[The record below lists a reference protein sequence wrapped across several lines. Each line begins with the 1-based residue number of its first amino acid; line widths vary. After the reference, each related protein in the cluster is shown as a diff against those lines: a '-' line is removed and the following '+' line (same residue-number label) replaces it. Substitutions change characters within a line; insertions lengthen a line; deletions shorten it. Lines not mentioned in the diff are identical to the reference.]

1 MTAFFLFQYL
11 LYVNLDVIILERDFC
26 NIMKHFRK
34 NTVIYIRAQ
43 RKTAWEDETM
53 KTKKMKCMMAMALML
68 CLMVSLFSVGAYA
81 DANVSCT
88 VNQNIGTIAVN
99 KGLGNIQSCSYTG
112 SIPEGLQLSYVGADV
127 YLSGTP
133 TTAGSYTAQIN
144 METDNG
150 PSSFT
155 LNITVSEAEVAP
167 FPIESE
173 KPAANKPPVITKNP
187 TGETVEAGGTAQFVA
202 RADNA
207 DSFVWRIVSADTT
220 NTIPAKDAAYYF
232 SGLEVSGAD
241 TERLTLSNI
250 PKSMNGW
257 AVECKFTNAAGS
269 SFTTGAIIRVSG
281 ATGTTNDPKDTT
293 SNNNNAAGTNELQA
307 PKINTQPK
315 GAELSAGQ
323 SHTMTVYA
331 SNASGI
337 GQLTY
342 QWYSSDSNNMN
353 NIKAIDGA
361 NSTSY
366 TAPEM
371 AGTKYYCVGV
381 WLSKDGQKSTT
392 TYSPLV
398 AVTYNTTADG
408 STGSTTGS
416 TDPAGGLTLPGAS
429 ASPAPTATASPT
441 AAPMPT
447 SGGDSYNRDTS
458 STLVFYIVVAVLALV
473 AVGGILVY
481 LALINRRRGGDE

>member
-1 MTAFFLFQYL
+1 
-11 LYVNLDVIILERDFC
+11 
-26 NIMKHFRK
+26 MKM
-34 NTVIYIRAQ
+34 
-43 RKTAWEDETM
+43 M
-53 KTKKMKCMMAMALML
+53 KSKKMKYLLTTALML
-68 CLMVSLFSVGAYA
+68 CLMVSLFSFGAYA

-99 KGLGNIQSCSYTG
+99 KGTSNIQSCSYTG
-112 SIPEGLQLSYVGADV
+112 SIPGGVQLSYVGADV

-133 TTAGSYTAQIN
+133 TAAGSYTAQIN

-155 LNITVSEAEVAP
+155 LNITVSEAEQAP

-173 KPAANKPPVITKNP
+173 KPASNKPPVITKNP

-220 NTIPAKDAAYYF
+220 NTIPARDAAYYF

-281 ATGTTNDPKDTT
+281 ATGTTNDPKDTASNANTGTGT
-293 SNNNNAAGTNELQA
+293 SELQA

-337 GQLTY
+337 GTLTY

-361 NSTSY
+361 NTTSY
-366 TAPEM
+366 TAPET

-398 AVTYNTTADG
+398 AVTYNTGT
-408 STGSTTGS
+408 TGGTTGS
-416 TDPAGGLTLPGAS
+416 TANGTTGTTAPNGGLQPLGTAT
-429 ASPAPTATASPT
+429 PAPSATASPT

-447 SGGDSYNRDTS
+447 SGADSYDRGSS

-481 LALINRRRGGDE
+481 LAMVNRRRGGDE

>member
-1 MTAFFLFQYL
+1 
-11 LYVNLDVIILERDFC
+11 
-26 NIMKHFRK
+26 
-34 NTVIYIRAQ
+34 
-43 RKTAWEDETM
+43 M
-53 KTKKMKCMMAMALML
+53 KTKKMKCLLATAVML
-68 CLMVSLFSVGAYA
+68 CLMVSLFSFGAYA

-99 KGLGNIQSCSYTG
+99 KGVSNIQSCSYTG

-133 TTAGSYTAQIN
+133 TTAGSYSAQIN
-144 METDNG
+144 METESG

-155 LNITVSEAEVAP
+155 LNITVSEAEPAP

-220 NTIPAKDAAYYF
+220 NTIPARDAAYYF

-250 PKSMNGW
+250 PKSLNGW
-257 AVECKFTNAAGS
+257 AIECKFTNAAGS

-281 ATGTTNDPKDTT
+281 ATGTTNDPKDTSN
-293 SNNNNAAGTNELQA
+293 SNNNNTGSTNELQA

-337 GQLTY
+337 GTLTY

-361 NSTSY
+361 NTTSY
-366 TAPEM
+366 TAPEV

-398 AVTYNTTADG
+398 AVTYG
-408 STGSTTGS
+408 SASGDAAGGTTGGTTGG
-416 TDPAGGLTLPGAS
+416 TDTTGGLLPLGTET
-429 ASPAPTATASPT
+429 PAPTATANPT

-481 LALINRRRGGDE
+481 LAVINRRRGGDE

>member
-1 MTAFFLFQYL
+1 
-11 LYVNLDVIILERDFC
+11 
-26 NIMKHFRK
+26 MKM
-34 NTVIYIRAQ
+34 
-43 RKTAWEDETM
+43 M
-53 KTKKMKCMMAMALML
+53 KSKKMKCLLTTALML
-68 CLMVSLFSVGAYA
+68 CLMVSLFSFGAYA

-99 KGLGNIQSCSYTG
+99 KGTSNIQSCSYTG
-112 SIPEGLQLSYVGADV
+112 SIPGGLQLSYVGTDV

-133 TTAGSYTAQIN
+133 TAAGSYTAQIN

-155 LNITVSEAEVAP
+155 LNITVSEAEQAP

-173 KPAANKPPVITKNP
+173 KPVSNKPPVITKNP

-220 NTIPAKDAAYYF
+220 NTIPARDASYYF

-293 SNNNNAAGTNELQA
+293 NSSTSNTGSTSELQA

-342 QWYSSDSNNMN
+342 QWYVSDSNNMN

-366 TAPEM
+366 TAPET

-408 STGSTTGS
+408 STGSTTGNTTGS
-416 TDPAGGLTLPGAS
+416 TDPAGGLSLPGSS
-429 ASPAPTATASPT
+429 ASPAPTATANPT

>member
-1 MTAFFLFQYL
+1 MKL
-11 LYVNLDVIILERDFC
+11 L
-26 NIMKHFRK
+26 RK
-34 NTVIYIRAQ
+34 IKVIYTRAR
-43 RKTAWEDETM
+43 RKTVWEDKTM
-53 KTKKMKCMMAMALML
+53 KTKKMKCLLATAVML
-68 CLMVSLFSVGAYA
+68 CLMVSLFSFGAYA

-99 KGLGNIQSCSYTG
+99 KGVSNIQSCSYTG

-133 TTAGSYTAQIN
+133 TTAGSYSAQIN
-144 METDNG
+144 METESG

-155 LNITVSEAEVAP
+155 LNITVSEAEPAP

-220 NTIPAKDAAYYF
+220 NTIPARDASYYF
-232 SGLEVSGAD
+232 TGLEVSGAD

-281 ATGTTNDPKDTT
+281 ATGTTNDPKDTNN
-293 SNNNNAAGTNELQA
+293 SNNSNTGSTNELQA

-366 TAPEM
+366 TAPET

-398 AVTYNTTADG
+398 AVTYNTATDD
-408 STGSTTGS
+408 STGSTAGGTTGT
-416 TDPAGGLTLPGAS
+416 TDPTGGLTLPGTS
-429 ASPAPTATASPT
+429 ESPAPTATANPT
-441 AAPMPT
+441 AAPTPAG
-447 SGGDSYNRDTS
+447 GGDSYNRDTS

>member
-1 MTAFFLFQYL
+1 
-11 LYVNLDVIILERDFC
+11 
-26 NIMKHFRK
+26 
-34 NTVIYIRAQ
+34 
-43 RKTAWEDETM
+43 M
-53 KTKKMKCMMAMALML
+53 KTKKMKCLLTTAVML
-68 CLMVSLFSVGAYA
+68 CLMVSLFSFGAYA

-88 VNQNIGTIAVN
+88 VNQNIGSVAVN
-99 KGLGNIQSCSYTG
+99 RGVSNILSCSYTG
-112 SIPEGLQLSYVGADV
+112 SIPEGLQLSYVNADI

-133 TTAGSYTAQIN
+133 TRAGNYTAQIN
-144 METDNG
+144 METESG

-155 LNITVSEAEVAP
+155 LNVTVSEAASP
-167 FPIESE
+167 TFAPIEEE
-173 KPAANKPPVITKNP
+173 KPAANTPPVITKNP
-187 TGETVEAGGTAQFVA
+187 TGETVEEGGSAQFVA

-207 DSFVWRIVSADTT
+207 DSFVWRLVSADTT

-232 SGLEVSGAD
+232 RGLEVSGAD
-241 TERLTLSNI
+241 TERLSLSNI
-250 PKSMNGW
+250 PKSLNGW

-281 ATGTTNDPKDTT
+281 ATSTTNDPKDTT
-293 SNNNNAAGTNELQA
+293 SNNNNAAASTNELQA

-337 GQLTY
+337 GTITY

-366 TAPEM
+366 TAPET

-398 AVTYNTTADG
+398 AVTYNNTA
-408 STGSTTGS
+408 GSTTGS
-416 TDPAGGLTLPGAS
+416 TTENTTGNAGLSTGLPLPGS
-429 ASPAPTATASPT
+429 TASPAPTVTANPT

>member
-1 MTAFFLFQYL
+1 
-11 LYVNLDVIILERDFC
+11 
-26 NIMKHFRK
+26 
-34 NTVIYIRAQ
+34 
-43 RKTAWEDETM
+43 M
-53 KTKKMKCMMAMALML
+53 KTKKMKSLLATAMML
-68 CLMVSLFSVGAYA
+68 CLMVTLFSFGAYA

-88 VNQNIGTIAVN
+88 VNQNIGSITVN
-99 KGLGNIQSCSYTG
+99 KGVSNIQSCSYTG
-112 SIPEGLQLSYVGADV
+112 IIPAGLQLSYVNADV

-133 TTAGSYTAQIN
+133 TQAGNYTAQIN
-144 METDNG
+144 METENG
-150 PSSFT
+150 PSSFV
-155 LNITVSEAEVAP
+155 LNITVSEGESSP
-167 FPIESE
+167 FPVEDE
-173 KPAANKPPVITKNP
+173 KPAADKPPVITKNP
-187 TGETVEAGGTAQFVA
+187 TGETVEVGGSAQFVA

-207 DSFVWRIVSADTT
+207 DSFVWRLVSADTT
-220 NTIPAKDAAYYF
+220 NTIPAKDASYYF
-232 SGLEVSGAD
+232 NGLEVSGAD
-241 TERLTLSNI
+241 TERLSLSNI
-250 PKSMNGW
+250 PKSLNGW

-269 SFTTGAIIRVSG
+269 SFTTGAIVRVSG
-281 ATGTTNDPKDTT
+281 ATSTTNDPKDTT
-293 SNNNNAAGTNELQA
+293 NNSNASASTNELQA

-337 GQLTY
+337 GTLTY

-361 NSTSY
+361 NTTSY
-366 TAPEM
+366 TAPET

-398 AVTYNTTADG
+398 AVTYGSASGNTNGMSG
-408 STGSTTGS
+408 STGSTTGGLDGSNGLQPQS
-416 TDPAGGLTLPGAS
+416 TAT
-429 ASPAPTATASPT
+429 PAPTAAVNPT
-441 AAPMPT
+441 AAPTPAG
-447 SGGDSYNRDTS
+447 SGDSYNRDTS

>member
-1 MTAFFLFQYL
+1 
-11 LYVNLDVIILERDFC
+11 
-26 NIMKHFRK
+26 
-34 NTVIYIRAQ
+34 
-43 RKTAWEDETM
+43 M
-53 KTKKMKCMMAMALML
+53 KTKKTKCSLAVAVML
-68 CLMVSLFSVGAYA
+68 CVMVTLFSFGAYA
-81 DANVSCT
+81 DTNISCT
-88 VNQNIGTIAVN
+88 VNQDIGSVTVN
-99 KGLGNIQSCSYTG
+99 RGQSAIQSCSYTG
-112 SIPEGLQLSYVGADV
+112 SIPAGLQLSYIDSDV

-133 TTAGSYTAQIN
+133 TQTGNYTAQIN
-144 METDNG
+144 METANG
-150 PSSFT
+150 PDSFT
-155 LNITVSEAEVAP
+155 LNITVSEAAAP
-167 FPIESE
+167 TFA
-173 KPAANKPPVITKNP
+173 PAVNVQAAADKPPVITKNP

-220 NTIPAKDAAYYF
+220 NTIPARDASYYF

-250 PKSMNGW
+250 PTSLNGW
-257 AVECKFTNAAGS
+257 AIECKFTNAAGS
-269 SFTTGAIIRVSG
+269 SYTTGAIVRVSG
-281 ATGTTNDPKDTT
+281 VTSTTNDPKDTT
-293 SNNNNAAGTNELQA
+293 AGGGSTTNTTELQA

-315 GAELSAGQ
+315 GAQLSAGQ
-323 SHTMTVYA
+323 SHTLTVYA

-337 GQLTY
+337 GTLTY

-366 TAPEM
+366 TVPEVT
-371 AGTKYYCVGV
+371 GTKYYCVGV

-398 AVTYNTTADG
+398 EVTYASASG
-408 STGSTTGS
+408 STGSTGAIGT
-416 TDPAGGLTLPGAS
+416 GGLTLPGAS

-458 STLVFYIVVAVLALV
+458 STLVFYIVVAVLALA

-481 LALINRRRGGDE
+481 LAVINRRRGGDE

>member
-1 MTAFFLFQYL
+1 
-11 LYVNLDVIILERDFC
+11 
-26 NIMKHFRK
+26 
-34 NTVIYIRAQ
+34 
-43 RKTAWEDETM
+43 M
-53 KTKKMKCMMAMALML
+53 KTKKMKCLLSAAVML
-68 CLMVSLFSVGAYA
+68 CLMVTLFSFGAYA

-88 VNQNIGTIAVN
+88 VNQNIGSVAVN
-99 KGLGNIQSCSYTG
+99 KGLSNILSCSYTG
-112 SIPEGLQLSYVGADV
+112 SIPEGLQLSYVNADI

-133 TTAGSYTAQIN
+133 TRAGSYSAQIN
-144 METDNG
+144 METENG

-155 LNITVSEAEVAP
+155 LNVTVNEAATP
-167 FPIESE
+167 TFSPIEEQPIS
-173 KPAANKPPVITKNP
+173 NKPPVITKNP
-187 TGETVEAGGTAQFVA
+187 TGETVEAGGAAQFVA

-207 DSFVWRIVSADTT
+207 DSFVWRLVSADTT

-241 TERLTLSNI
+241 TERLSLSNI
-250 PKSMNGW
+250 PKSLNGW

-269 SFTTGAIIRVSG
+269 SFTTGAIIRVTG

-293 SNNNNAAGTNELQA
+293 GNNNTNAGTNELQA

-337 GQLTY
+337 GTLTY

-366 TAPEM
+366 TVPET

-398 AVTYNTTADG
+398 AVTYNTAAGDTTG
-408 STGSTTGS
+408 GNTGSTTGG

-429 ASPAPTATASPT
+429 TAPAPTATANPT

-458 STLVFYIVVAVLALV
+458 STLVFYIVVAVLALA
-473 AVGGILVY
+473 AVSGILIY
-481 LALINRRRGGDE
+481 LAMVNRRRGGDE

>member
-1 MTAFFLFQYL
+1 
-11 LYVNLDVIILERDFC
+11 
-26 NIMKHFRK
+26 
-34 NTVIYIRAQ
+34 
-43 RKTAWEDETM
+43 M

-68 CLMVSLFSVGAYA
+68 CLMVSLFSFGAYA

-127 YLSGTP
+127 YLTGTP
-133 TTAGSYTAQIN
+133 TMSGSYTAQIN
-144 METDNG
+144 METESG
-150 PSSFT
+150 PVSFT
-155 LNITVSEAEVAP
+155 LNITVSTAVVSPTFAP
-167 FPIESE
+167 VEDTVMDTS
-173 KPAANKPPVITKNP
+173 KPPVITKNP

-207 DSFVWRIVSADTT
+207 ESFVWRIVSADTT
-220 NTIPAKDAAYYF
+220 NTIPARDAAYYF
-232 SGLEVSGAD
+232 TGLEVSGTD

-269 SFTTGAIIRVSG
+269 SFTTGAIIRVTG
-281 ATGTTNDPKDTT
+281 ATGTTNDPKDTA
-293 SNNNNAAGTNELQA
+293 SNANTGTNTSELQA

-337 GQLTY
+337 GTLTY

-361 NSTSY
+361 NTTSY
-366 TAPEM
+366 TAPET

-398 AVTYNTTADG
+398 AVTYNTGT
-408 STGSTTGS
+408 TGGTTGS
-416 TDPAGGLTLPGAS
+416 TANGTTGTTAPNGGLQPLGTAT
-429 ASPAPTATASPT
+429 PAPSATASPT

-447 SGGDSYNRDTS
+447 SGADSYDRGSS

-481 LALINRRRGGDE
+481 LAMVNRRRGGDE

>member
-1 MTAFFLFQYL
+1 
-11 LYVNLDVIILERDFC
+11 
-26 NIMKHFRK
+26 
-34 NTVIYIRAQ
+34 
-43 RKTAWEDETM
+43 M
-53 KTKKMKCMMAMALML
+53 KTKKMKCLLATAVML
-68 CLMVSLFSVGAYA
+68 CLMVSLFSFGAYA

-88 VNQNIGTIAVN
+88 VNQNIGSVAVN
-99 KGLGNIQSCSYTG
+99 KGTSNIQSCSYTG
-112 SIPEGLQLSYVGADV
+112 SIPSGLQLSYVDADV

-133 TTAGSYTAQIN
+133 TETGSFTAQIN
-144 METDNG
+144 METENG

-155 LNITVSEAEVAP
+155 LNITVSEAESAP
-167 FPIESE
+167 FPIATE
-173 KPAANKPPVITKNP
+173 KPASNEPPVITKNP
-187 TGETVEAGGTAQFVA
+187 TGETVEVGGTAQFVA

-220 NTIPAKDAAYYF
+220 NTIPARDAAYYF
-232 SGLEVSGAD
+232 TGLEVSGAD

-250 PKSMNGW
+250 PKSLNGW
-257 AVECKFTNAAGS
+257 AIECKFTNAAGS
-269 SFTTGAIIRVSG
+269 SFTTGAIVRVSG
-281 ATGTTNDPKDTT
+281 ATGTTNDPKDT
-293 SNNNNAAGTNELQA
+293 NNNNSNTGSGNELQA

-366 TAPEM
+366 TAPET

-408 STGSTTGS
+408 STGSTAGSTTGT
-416 TDPAGGLTLPGAS
+416 TDPAGGLSLPDAS
-429 ASPAPTATASPT
+429 ASPTPTATANPT
-441 AAPMPT
+441 AAPTPAG
-447 SGGDSYNRDTS
+447 GGDSYNRDTS

>member
-1 MTAFFLFQYL
+1 
-11 LYVNLDVIILERDFC
+11 
-26 NIMKHFRK
+26 
-34 NTVIYIRAQ
+34 
-43 RKTAWEDETM
+43 M
-53 KTKKMKCMMAMALML
+53 KTKKMKCLLATAVML
-68 CLMVSLFSVGAYA
+68 CLMVSLFSFGAYA

-88 VNQNIGTIAVN
+88 VNQNIGSVTVN
-99 KGLGNIQSCSYTG
+99 RGVSNILSCSYTG
-112 SIPEGLQLSYVGADV
+112 SIPEGLQLSYVNADI

-133 TTAGSYTAQIN
+133 TRAGSYTAQIN
-144 METDNG
+144 METENG
-150 PSSFT
+150 PSSFI
-155 LNITVSEAEVAP
+155 LNVTVSEAESAP
-167 FPIESE
+167 FPIEEE
-173 KPAANKPPVITKNP
+173 KPAANTPPVITKNP
-187 TGETVEAGGTAQFVA
+187 TGETVEAGGSAQFVA

-207 DSFVWRIVSADTT
+207 DSFVWRLVSADTT

-241 TERLTLSNI
+241 TERLSLSNI
-250 PKSMNGW
+250 PKSLNGW

-281 ATGTTNDPKDTT
+281 ATSTTNDPKDT
-293 SNNNNAAGTNELQA
+293 NNNNNTSSTNELQA

-337 GQLTY
+337 GTLTY
-342 QWYSSDSNNMN
+342 QWYSSDSNSMN
-353 NIKAIDGA
+353 NIRAIDGA

-366 TAPEM
+366 TAPET

-398 AVTYNTTADG
+398 AVTYNTAAGGATGDTA
-408 STGSTTGS
+408 GSTTGN
-416 TDPAGGLTLPGAS
+416 TDPTGGLSLPGAS
-429 ASPAPTATASPT
+429 TAPAPTATANPT

-458 STLVFYIVVAVLALV
+458 STLVFYIVVAVLALA

-481 LALINRRRGGDE
+481 LALINRRHGGEE

>member
-1 MTAFFLFQYL
+1 MKL
-11 LYVNLDVIILERDFC
+11 L
-26 NIMKHFRK
+26 RK
-34 NTVIYIRAQ
+34 IKVIYTRAQ
-43 RKTAWEDETM
+43 RKTVWEDKTM
-53 KTKKMKCMMAMALML
+53 KTKKMKCLLATAVML
-68 CLMVSLFSVGAYA
+68 CLMVSLFSFGAYA

-99 KGLGNIQSCSYTG
+99 KGTSNIQSCSYTG

-133 TTAGSYTAQIN
+133 TTTGSYTAQIN

-155 LNITVSEAEVAP
+155 LNITVSEAEPAP

-173 KPAANKPPVITKNP
+173 KPVSNKPPVITKNP

-220 NTIPAKDAAYYF
+220 NTIPARDAAYYF
-232 SGLEVSGAD
+232 TGLEVSGAD

-281 ATGTTNDPKDTT
+281 ATGTTNDPKDTNN
-293 SNNNNAAGTNELQA
+293 SNNNNTGSGNELQA

-315 GAELSAGQ
+315 GADLSAGQ

-366 TAPEM
+366 TAPET

-408 STGSTTGS
+408 STGGSTGGTTGS
-416 TDPAGGLTLPGAS
+416 TDPAGGLSLPGAS
-429 ASPAPTATASPT
+429 ASPTPTATANPT
-441 AAPMPT
+441 AAPTPT

-458 STLVFYIVVAVLALV
+458 SSLVFYIVVAVLALV

-481 LALINRRRGGDE
+481 LAVINRRRGGDE

>member
-1 MTAFFLFQYL
+1 MKL
-11 LYVNLDVIILERDFC
+11 L
-26 NIMKHFRK
+26 RK
-34 NTVIYIRAQ
+34 IKVIYTRAQ
-43 RKTAWEDETM
+43 RKTVWEEKTM
-53 KTKKMKCMMAMALML
+53 KTKKMKCLLATAVML
-68 CLMVSLFSVGAYA
+68 CLMVSLFSFGAYA

-88 VNQNIGTIAVN
+88 VNQNIGSVAVN
-99 KGLGNIQSCSYTG
+99 KGTSNIQSCSYTG
-112 SIPEGLQLSYVGADV
+112 SIPSGLQLSYVDADV

-133 TTAGSYTAQIN
+133 TETGSFTAQIN
-144 METDNG
+144 METENG

-155 LNITVSEAEVAP
+155 LNITVSEAESAP
-167 FPIESE
+167 FPIATE
-173 KPAANKPPVITKNP
+173 KPASNEPPVITKNP
-187 TGETVEAGGTAQFVA
+187 TGETVEVGGTAQFVA

-220 NTIPAKDAAYYF
+220 NTIPARDAAYYF
-232 SGLEVSGAD
+232 TGLEVSGAD

-250 PKSMNGW
+250 PKSLNGW
-257 AVECKFTNAAGS
+257 AIECKFTNAAGS
-269 SFTTGAIIRVSG
+269 SFTTGAIVRVSG
-281 ATGTTNDPKDTT
+281 ATGTTNDPKDT
-293 SNNNNAAGTNELQA
+293 NNNNSNTGSGNELQA

-366 TAPEM
+366 TAPET

-408 STGSTTGS
+408 STGSTAGSTTGT
-416 TDPAGGLTLPGAS
+416 TDPAGGLSLPGAS
-429 ASPAPTATASPT
+429 ASPSPTATANPT
-441 AAPMPT
+441 AAPTPAG
-447 SGGDSYNRDTS
+447 GGDSYNRDTS

>member
-1 MTAFFLFQYL
+1 MKL
-11 LYVNLDVIILERDFC
+11 L
-26 NIMKHFRK
+26 RK
-34 NTVIYIRAQ
+34 NKVIYTRAQ
-43 RKTAWEDETM
+43 RKTVWEDKTM
-53 KTKKMKCMMAMALML
+53 KTKKMKCLLATAVML
-68 CLMVSLFSVGAYA
+68 CLMVSLFSFGAYA

-99 KGLGNIQSCSYTG
+99 KGTSNIQSCSYTG

-133 TTAGSYTAQIN
+133 TTTGSYTAQIN

-155 LNITVSEAEVAP
+155 LNITVSEAEPAP

-173 KPAANKPPVITKNP
+173 KPVSNKPPVITKNP

-220 NTIPAKDAAYYF
+220 NTIPARDAAYYF
-232 SGLEVSGAD
+232 TGLEVSGAD

-281 ATGTTNDPKDTT
+281 ATGTTNDPKDTNN
-293 SNNNNAAGTNELQA
+293 SNNNNTGSGNELQA

-315 GAELSAGQ
+315 GADLSAGQ

-366 TAPEM
+366 TAPET

-408 STGSTTGS
+408 STGGSTGGTTGS
-416 TDPAGGLTLPGAS
+416 TDPAGGLSLPGAS
-429 ASPAPTATASPT
+429 ASPTPTATANPT
-441 AAPMPT
+441 AAPTPT

-458 STLVFYIVVAVLALV
+458 SSLVFYIVVAVLALV

>member
-1 MTAFFLFQYL
+1 M
-11 LYVNLDVIILERDFC
+11 
-26 NIMKHFRK
+26 MK
-34 NTVIYIRAQ
+34 
-43 RKTAWEDETM
+43 TM
-53 KTKKMKCMMAMALML
+53 KWKRLLAAAVML
-68 CLMVSLFSVGAYA
+68 CLMVVLFSFGAYA

-88 VNQNIGTIAVN
+88 VNQDVGTITVN
-99 KGLGNIQSCSYTG
+99 KGVSNIQSCSYTG

-127 YLSGTP
+127 YLTGTP
-133 TTAGSYTAQIN
+133 TMSGSYTAQIN
-144 METDNG
+144 METESG
-150 PSSFT
+150 PVSFT
-155 LNITVSEAEVAP
+155 LNITVSTAVVSPTFAP
-167 FPIESE
+167 VEDTVMDTS
-173 KPAANKPPVITKNP
+173 KPPVITKNP

-207 DSFVWRIVSADTT
+207 ESFVWRIVSADTT
-220 NTIPAKDAAYYF
+220 NTIPARDAAYYF
-232 SGLEVSGAD
+232 TGLEVSGTD

-281 ATGTTNDPKDTT
+281 ATGTTNDPKDTA
-293 SNNNNAAGTNELQA
+293 SNANTGTNTSELQA

-337 GQLTY
+337 GTLTY

-361 NSTSY
+361 NTTSY
-366 TAPEM
+366 TAPET

-398 AVTYNTTADG
+398 AVTYNTGT
-408 STGSTTGS
+408 TGTTGGTTGS
-416 TDPAGGLTLPGAS
+416 TANGTTGTTAPNGGLQPLGTAT
-429 ASPAPTATASPT
+429 PAPSATASPT

-447 SGGDSYNRDTS
+447 SGADSYDRGSS

-481 LALINRRRGGDE
+481 LAMVNRRRGGDE

>member
-1 MTAFFLFQYL
+1 MKL
-11 LYVNLDVIILERDFC
+11 LE
-26 NIMKHFRK
+26 K
-34 NTVIYIRAQ
+34 NKVIYIRAQ
-43 RKTAWEDETM
+43 RKTVWEEQMM
-53 KTKKMKCMMAMALML
+53 KTKKMKCLLATAVML
-68 CLMVSLFSVGAYA
+68 CLMVALFSFGAYA

-88 VNQNIGTIAVN
+88 VNQNIGSIAVN
-99 KGLGNIQSCSYTG
+99 RGVSNIQSCSYTG
-112 SIPEGLQLSYVGADV
+112 SIPGGLQLSYVGADV

-133 TTAGSYTAQIN
+133 TTAGNYTAQIN
-144 METDNG
+144 METENG
-150 PSSFT
+150 PSSFV
-155 LNITVSEAEVAP
+155 LNITVSEAVSVP
-167 FPIESE
+167 FPIEGE
-173 KPAANKPPVITKNP
+173 KPVANNPPVITKNP
-187 TGETVEAGGTAQFVA
+187 TGETVEEGGTAQFVA

-207 DSFVWRIVSADTT
+207 DSFVWRLVSADTT
-220 NTIPAKDAAYYF
+220 NTIPARDAAYYF
-232 SGLEVSGAD
+232 KGLEVSGAD
-241 TERLTLSNI
+241 TERLTLSSI
-250 PKSMNGW
+250 PKSLNGW

-269 SFTTGAIIRVSG
+269 SFTTGAIIRVTG
-281 ATGTTNDPKDTT
+281 ATGTTNNPQDTT
-293 SNNNNAAGTNELQA
+293 TTGNNNTANSNELQA

-337 GQLTY
+337 GTLTY

-361 NSTSY
+361 NGTSY
-366 TAPEM
+366 TAPET

-398 AVTYNTTADG
+398 AVTYNTTSDNG
-408 STGSTTGS
+408 SGNGANGTAGT
-416 TDPAGGLTLPGAS
+416 TDPSGGLNLPGAS
-429 ASPAPTATASPT
+429 TAPAPTATANPT

-458 STLVFYIVVAVLALV
+458 STLVFYIVVAVLALA

-481 LALINRRRGGDE
+481 LALINRRRGSDE

>member
-1 MTAFFLFQYL
+1 MKL
-11 LYVNLDVIILERDFC
+11 L
-26 NIMKHFRK
+26 KK

-43 RKTAWEDETM
+43 RKTALEDEMM
-53 KTKKMKCMMAMALML
+53 KTKKLKCLLATAVML
-68 CLMVSLFSVGAYA
+68 CLMVTLFSFAAYA

-88 VNQNIGTIAVN
+88 VNQNVGSIAVN
-99 KGLGNIQSCSYTG
+99 RGMSNIQSCSYTG
-112 SIPEGLQLSYVGADV
+112 SIPNGLQLSYVDADV

-133 TTAGSYTAQIN
+133 TQTGTYTAQIN
-144 METDNG
+144 METENG
-150 PSSFT
+150 SSSFT
-155 LNITVSEAEVAP
+155 LNVTVSEAVAP
-167 FPIESE
+167 TFAPIEGD
-173 KPAANKPPVITKNP
+173 KPASNNPPVITKNP

-220 NTIPAKDAAYYF
+220 NTIPARDAAYYF

-250 PKSMNGW
+250 PKSLNGW
-257 AVECKFTNAAGS
+257 AIECKFTNAAGS

-281 ATGTTNDPKDTT
+281 ATGTTNDPKDTSN
-293 SNNNNAAGTNELQA
+293 SNNNNTGSTNELQA

-337 GQLTY
+337 GTLTY

-361 NSTSY
+361 NTTSY
-366 TAPEM
+366 TAPEV

-398 AVTYNTTADG
+398 AVTYG
-408 STGSTTGS
+408 SASGDAAGGTTGGTTGG
-416 TDPAGGLTLPGAS
+416 TDTTGGLLPLGTET
-429 ASPAPTATASPT
+429 PAPTATANPT

-481 LALINRRRGGDE
+481 LAVINRRRGGDE

>member
-1 MTAFFLFQYL
+1 
-11 LYVNLDVIILERDFC
+11 
-26 NIMKHFRK
+26 MKM
-34 NTVIYIRAQ
+34 
-43 RKTAWEDETM
+43 M
-53 KTKKMKCMMAMALML
+53 KSKKMKYLLTTALML
-68 CLMVSLFSVGAYA
+68 CLMVSLFSFGAYA

-99 KGLGNIQSCSYTG
+99 KGTSNIQSCSYTG
-112 SIPEGLQLSYVGADV
+112 SIPGGLQLSYVGADV

-133 TTAGSYTAQIN
+133 TATGSYTAQIN

-150 PSSFT
+150 PSSFM
-155 LNITVSEAEVAP
+155 LNITVSEAEQAP

-173 KPAANKPPVITKNP
+173 KPASNKPPVITKNP

-220 NTIPAKDAAYYF
+220 NTIPARDAAYYF

-281 ATGTTNDPKDTT
+281 ATGTTNDPKDTNN
-293 SNNNNAAGTNELQA
+293 SNNSNTGSTNELQA

-337 GQLTY
+337 GTLTY
-342 QWYSSDSNNMN
+342 QWYVSDSNNMN

-361 NSTSY
+361 NTTSY
-366 TAPEM
+366 TAPET

-398 AVTYNTTADG
+398 AVTYNTTAAG
-408 STGSTTGS
+408 STGGTTGS
-416 TDPAGGLTLPGAS
+416 TGATDPAGGLTLPGSS
-429 ASPAPTATASPT
+429 ASPAPTATANPT
-441 AAPMPT
+441 ASPMPT

-458 STLVFYIVVAVLALV
+458 SSLVFYIVVAVLALV

>member
-1 MTAFFLFQYL
+1 
-11 LYVNLDVIILERDFC
+11 
-26 NIMKHFRK
+26 MKLFRK
-34 NTVIYIRAQ
+34 KPVIYIRAR
-43 RKTAWEDETM
+43 RKTALEDEMM
-53 KTKKMKCMMAMALML
+53 KTKKLKSLLATAVML
-68 CLMVSLFSVGAYA
+68 CVMVTLFSFGAYA

-88 VNQNIGTIAVN
+88 VNQNISSVTVN
-99 KGLGNIQSCSYTG
+99 KGQSSIQSCSYTG
-112 SIPEGLQLSYVGADV
+112 SIPEGLQLSYVDCDV

-133 TTAGSYTAQIN
+133 TKTGNYTAQIN
-144 METDNG
+144 METVNG
-150 PSSFT
+150 PASFT
-155 LNITVSEAEVAP
+155 LNITVSEAAAP
-167 FPIESE
+167 TFAPIEME
-173 KPAANKPPVITKNP
+173 KPSSNKPPVITKNP

-220 NTIPAKDAAYYF
+220 NTIPAKDASYYF

-250 PKSMNGW
+250 PKSLNGW
-257 AVECKFTNAAGS
+257 AIECKFTNAAGS
-269 SFTTGAIIRVSG
+269 SYTTGAIVRVSG
-281 ATGTTNDPKDTT
+281 VTSTTNDPKDTT
-293 SNNNNAAGTNELQA
+293 TSSGNTTGTTELQA

-315 GAELSAGQ
+315 GAQLSAGQ
-323 SHTMTVYA
+323 SHTLTVYA

-337 GQLTY
+337 GTLTY
-342 QWYSSDSNNMN
+342 QWYSADSNNMN

-366 TAPEM
+366 TVPEVS
-371 AGTKYYCVGV
+371 GTKYYCVGI

-398 AVTYNTTADG
+398 EVTYSSASGDAGTTTGASNGATTNSGADG
-408 STGSTTGS
+408 LLL
-416 TDPAGGLTLPGAS
+416 D
-429 ASPAPTATASPT
+429 TASPTPALPSATST

-458 STLVFYIVVAVLALV
+458 STLVFYIVVAVLALA

-481 LALINRRRGGDE
+481 LAVINRRRGGDE